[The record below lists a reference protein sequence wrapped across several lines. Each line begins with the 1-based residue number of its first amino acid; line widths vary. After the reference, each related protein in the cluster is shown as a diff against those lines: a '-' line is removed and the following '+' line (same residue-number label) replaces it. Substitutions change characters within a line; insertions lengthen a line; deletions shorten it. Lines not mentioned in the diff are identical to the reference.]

1 MGASQVWAQVPRA
14 SEVVETVPPPE
25 EIVSRY
31 KRIEVADHPFFIT
44 LAQGPVDLEAVY
56 LLMANLQQGTSGSF
70 INRLATTVARVDD
83 RRVASLLAKQLSYEL
98 GAGDF
103 AQIHSVLLERFV
115 TALSPWC
122 ARADD
127 EALLGAGRRL
137 AREGARPYLASDPCE
152 ALGALMVGEIFGEKM
167 EACLAHEMRRQ
178 LLVTGDALRWLEIH
192 ETIGARHPHAANQL
206 ALHLPRGGP
215 SLSATWRG
223 AIDQWGTL
231 WRFLDDV
238 NEMLIAMR
246 G

>member
-1 MGASQVWAQVPRA
+1 METSQWAHQRDAEGGDLVPA
-14 SEVVETVPPPE
+14 AE

-44 LAQGPVDLEAVY
+44 LAQGPIDLEAVY
-56 LLMANLQQGTSGSF
+56 LLMANLQQGISGSLVS
-70 INRLATTVARVDD
+70 RLAGTIARVDD
-83 RRVASLLAKQLSYEL
+83 RRVASVLAKQLNDEL

-103 AQIHSVLLERFV
+103 SQIRSVLLERFV

-137 AREGARPYLASDPCE
+137 SRDGARPFLASDPSE
-152 ALGALMVGEIFGEKM
+152 ALGALMVSRIFAGKM
-167 EACLAHEMRRQ
+167 DACLVHDMRRQ
-178 LLVTGDALRWLEIH
+178 LLVTGQSLRWLD
-192 ETIGARHPHAANQL
+192 IGAHQAQDSSDL
-206 ALHLPRGGP
+206 AVLLPREGL
-215 SLSATWRG
+215 SLFASWRG

-238 NEMLIAMR
+238 HEMLIAMR

>member
-1 MGASQVWAQVPRA
+1 MGASQLWAQRRSDVIEA
-14 SEVVETVPPPE
+14 VPPPE

-56 LLMANLQQGTSGSF
+56 LLMANLQQGTSGSVT
-70 INRLATTVARVDD
+70 NRLVATIARVDD
-83 RRVASLLAKQLSYEL
+83 RRIASLLARQLNHEL

-103 AQIHSVLLERFV
+103 TQIHSVLLERFV

-152 ALGALMVGEIFGEKM
+152 ALGALMVGEIFAEKM
-167 EACLAHEMRRQ
+167 GACLGHDMRRQ
-178 LLVTGDALRWLEIH
+178 LLVTGAALRWLEIH
-192 ETIGARHPHAANQL
+192 DTLGARRAQAANEL
-206 ALHLPRGGP
+206 ALQLPHEGP